1 MKALLPPWRHGA
13 AALLAA
19 VWLSGA
25 AWPQAGAA
33 EVAGRS
39 VQVSVQGLP
48 AAGAGRL
55 LLRALRVHDGSV
67 AAAAWVPAGDAPA
80 TEVMLDTP
88 ATPLWLSASF
98 VAPGVAPAHQ
108 VLGGQLAV
116 NASDETAA
124 LTLQGLPAVA
134 AAWAGPQSG
143 QPALHAPAKG
153 KTVGANPADFHLSG
167 PGIGPYMAGGMA
179 DLLTV
184 ALVNGPCGQAGGDD
198 AIIAV
203 ATANPKDLAALAA
216 EARLQS
222 SPAFDRNQ
230 HRPPQWLAPT
240 HLGKADIRVTDG
252 RVTVQV
258 RIEDLQGQVI
268 ASGQRSGPAASF
280 WVTLDDALY
289 AMNESLCG
297 SAQWQGTVGYEEH
310 ATLAVPNVDPRRPG
324 ATVKGDVSFTS
335 HFDKDSV
342 RSTVTYSNV
351 ISGAQGKAST
361 TAAGEVQAL
370 VSFAEVAG
378 QVVVEIGL
386 FSINAT
392 HTASLEGGSHSS
404 EGEIQLGGWR
414 GEGRARP
421 GADTQ
426 TGQWT
431 ERIPGGSRKVT
442 WSVTRKKGRASSP

>member
-1 MKALLPPWRHGA
+1 MPSWRQGA
-13 AALLAA
+13 ASLWAAVLLA
-19 VWLSGA
+19 GA
-25 AWPQAGAA
+25 AWPQASAA
-33 EVAGRS
+33 QPASRG

-55 LLRALRVHDGSV
+55 LLRAVRVHSGSV
-67 AAAAWVPAGDAPA
+67 AAATWVPAGDSPA
-80 TEVMLDTP
+80 TEAMLDTP
-88 ATPLWLSASF
+88 ATPLWLSAGF
-98 VAPGVAPAHQ
+98 AAPGAAPAQ
-108 VLGGQLAV
+108 GALRGQTAV
-116 NASDETAA
+116 NATDETAA
-124 LTLQGLPAVA
+124 LTMQGLSAGVA
-134 AAWAGPQSG
+134 MRMGSQPSP
-143 QPALHAPAKG
+143 PALHAPAKG

-167 PGIGPYMAGGMA
+167 PGIGPYMAGGIA
-179 DLLTV
+179 DVLTV
-184 ALVNGPCGQAGGDD
+184 ALVNGPCGQADGDD
-198 AIIAV
+198 AITAV

-222 SPAFDRNQ
+222 SPAFDRSQNE
-230 HRPPQWLAPT
+230 PPHWLAPT
-240 HLGKADIRVTDG
+240 HLGKADIRITDG
-252 RVTVQV
+252 RVTVKV

-268 ASGQRSGPAASF
+268 ASGQRSGPAGSF
-280 WVTLDDALY
+280 WVTLDEALH

-310 ATLAVPNVDPRRPG
+310 ATLAVPHADPRRPG
-324 ATVKGDVSFTS
+324 ATVKGDVSFIS
-335 HFDKDSV
+335 HFDKDNV

-351 ISGAQGKAST
+351 IVGAEGKSST
-361 TAAGEVQAL
+361 TAAGEVQAM

-378 QVVVEIGL
+378 RVVVEIGL

-392 HTASLEGGSHSS
+392 HAASLEGGSHSS

-442 WSVTRKKGRASSP
+442 WSVTRKKGRGSSP